1 MLQLQYV
8 PEKGGGTLKHFQGTF
23 TEIDSGHLKTVLGH
37 IDTPWLTS
45 YLILFIVFVWGVFKA
60 IPLYISDKVITQVYD
75 TTKIIGK
82 SSITWSIDT
91 DIDHPKRV
99 IFM

>member
-1 MLQLQYV
+1 MT
-8 PEKGGGTLKHFQGTF
+8 EKGGGTLKHFRGTF
-23 TEIDSGHLKTVLGH
+23 TEIDSWHLETVLGH
-37 IDTPWLTS
+37 IETPCLTS
-45 YLILFIVFVWGVFKA
+45 YLILFIVFLWGVFEAK
-60 IPLYISDKVITQVYD
+60 PLYISDKVIVQVYD

-91 DIDHPKRV
+91 DIDHPKKV